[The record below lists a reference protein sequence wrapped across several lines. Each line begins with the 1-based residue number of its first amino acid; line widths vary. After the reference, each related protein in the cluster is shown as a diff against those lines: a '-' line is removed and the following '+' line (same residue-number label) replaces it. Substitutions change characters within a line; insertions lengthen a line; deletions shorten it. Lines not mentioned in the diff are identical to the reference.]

1 MDADS
6 IANLWRF
13 DPLPLAATF
22 TAVLL
27 YAAGTGPL
35 RKRLTDGPFPA
46 AKAALFY
53 TGMGILTLMFMS
65 PLHTLGE
72 FFLLS
77 AHMLTMM
84 LVIFVVAPLVL
95 LGLPG
100 WLLAPVVLHPAV
112 KPPFHFLT
120 RPAVNLMHF
129 NLAFLIVHIPAALK
143 LLMFSTDVLHYLT
156 YFAIL
161 SSALL
166 MWWPVMNPLPQD
178 LPGPGFK
185 GQLIYLVVLLF
196 AHNPFSSVF
205 SYASGLIYPWYADAP
220 RVFGLSPVQ
229 DQNMAGVLMGVVYMT
244 ALLIAAAVVFA
255 RWFEGGRAQARETH
269 VALPPAR
276 LREVSP
282 HE

>member
-1 MDADS
+1 MDEVS
-6 IANLWRF
+6 ILSLWRF
-13 DPLPLAATF
+13 DPLPLGATLA
-22 TAVLL
+22 AVLL
-27 YAAGTGPL
+27 YSVGTGPF
-35 RKRLTDGPFPA
+35 RKRLTDAPFPVG
-46 AKAALFY
+46 KAAFFY
-53 TGMGILTLMFMS
+53 TGMGILTVMFMS

-100 WLLAPVVLHPAV
+100 WLLAPVALHRAV
-112 KPPFHFLT
+112 KPVLRFLT
-120 RPAVNLMHF
+120 RPTVDLVHF

-143 LLMFSTDVLHYLT
+143 VLMFSTDALHYLT

-166 MWWPVMNPLPQD
+166 MWWPVMNPLPQA
-178 LPGPGFK
+178 LAGPGFK

-205 SYASGLIYPWYADAP
+205 SYASGLIYPWYAEAP

-229 DQNMAGVLMGVVYMT
+229 DQNMAGVFMGVVYMT
-244 ALLIAAAVVFA
+244 ALLIAVAVVFA
-255 RWFEGGRAQARETH
+255 RWFGGGRVEALETPS
-269 VALPPAR
+269 LQGGPG
-276 LREVSP
+276 REVTL
-282 HE
+282 HD

>member
-1 MDADS
+1 MDDLALS
-6 IANLWRF
+6 SLWRF
-13 DPLPLAATF
+13 DPLPLGATF
-22 TAVLL
+22 AAVLL
-27 YAAGTGPL
+27 YSVGTGPL
-35 RKRLTDGPFPA
+35 RHRLTNRPFPA
-46 AKAALFY
+46 RKAIVFY
-53 TGMGILTLMFMS
+53 SGMIILTVMFMS

-100 WLLAPVVLHPAV
+100 WLIAPLALHPII
-112 KPPFHFLT
+112 KPVLRFLT
-120 RPAVNLMHF
+120 RPTVDLVHF

-143 LLMFSTDVLHYLT
+143 VLMFSADALHYLT

-166 MWWPVMNPLPQD
+166 MWWPVMNPLPHT
-178 LPGPGFK
+178 LPGVGLR

-205 SYASGLIYPWYADAP
+205 SYAPGLIYPWYAEAP
-220 RVFGLSPVQ
+220 RVFGLSPIQ
-229 DQNMAGVLMGVVYMT
+229 DQNIAGVLMGVVYIS
-244 ALLIAAAVVFA
+244 ALLIAAAVVFV
-255 RWFEGGRAQARETH
+255 RWFEGGRSQATP
-269 VALPPAR
+269 ASLPSAP
-276 LREVSP
+276 LREASP

>member
-1 MDADS
+1 MDGVS
-6 IANLWRF
+6 ITSLWRF
-13 DPLPLAATF
+13 DPLPLAATLA
-22 TAVLL
+22 AVLL
-27 YAAGTGPL
+27 YSVGTSPL
-35 RKRLTDGPFPA
+35 RLRLTDGPFPVR
-46 AKAALFY
+46 KAAFFY
-53 TGMGILTLMFMS
+53 TGMGILTVMFMS

-100 WLLAPVVLHPAV
+100 WLLAPVALHRAV
-112 KPPFHFLT
+112 KPVLRFLT
-120 RPAVNLMHF
+120 RPSVDLVHF

-143 LLMFSTDVLHYLT
+143 VLMFSTDALHYFT

-166 MWWPVMNPLPQD
+166 MWWPVMNPLPRA
-178 LPGPGFK
+178 LPGPSLR

-205 SYASGLIYPWYADAP
+205 SYASGLIYPWYAEAP

-229 DQNMAGVLMGVVYMT
+229 DQNIAGVLMGVVYMT
-244 ALLIAAAVVFA
+244 ALLIAVAVVFG
-255 RWFEGGRAQARETH
+255 RWFGGGRAEALETPS
-269 VALPPAR
+269 LQGGPG
-276 LREVSP
+276 REVTF
-282 HE
+282 HD

>member
-1 MDADS
+1 MNDLNLLS
-6 IANLWRF
+6 LWRF
-13 DPLPLAATF
+13 DPLPLGATLA
-22 TAVLL
+22 AVLL
-27 YAAGTGPL
+27 YGVGTGPL
-35 RKRLTDGPFPA
+35 RRRLTNGPFPA
-46 AKAALFY
+46 GKAALFY
-53 TGMGILTLMFMS
+53 TGMGILTVMFMS

-100 WLLAPVVLHPAV
+100 WLVAPVALHSAV
-112 KPPFHFLT
+112 KPLLRFLT
-120 RPAVNLMHF
+120 RPAVNLVHF

-166 MWWPVMNPLPQD
+166 MWWPVMNPLPQA
-178 LPGPGFK
+178 LPGPSFK

-205 SYASGLIYPWYADAP
+205 SYASSLIYPWYAEAP

-229 DQNMAGVLMGVVYMT
+229 DQNIAGVLMGVVYMT

-255 RWFEGGRAQARETH
+255 RWFEGGRAQARETSML
-269 VALPPAR
+269 LPPAR
-276 LREVSP
+276 LREASP

>member
-1 MDADS
+1 MDDVS
-6 IANLWRF
+6 LSSLWRF
-13 DPLPLAATF
+13 DPLPLGATLA
-22 TAVLL
+22 AVLL

-35 RKRLTDGPFPA
+35 RRRLTDGPFPA
-46 AKAALFY
+46 GKATSFY
-53 TGMGILTLMFMS
+53 MGMGLLTVMFMS

-100 WLLAPVVLHPAV
+100 WLVAPVALHPLV
-112 KPPFHFLT
+112 KPPLRFLT
-120 RPAVNLMHF
+120 RPAVNLVHF
-129 NLAFLIVHIPAALK
+129 NLAFLVVHLPVALK

-161 SSALL
+161 NTALL
-166 MWWPVMNPLPQD
+166 MWWPVMNPLPGA

-196 AHNPFSSVF
+196 AHNPFSGVF
-205 SYASGLIYPWYADAP
+205 SYAPGLIYPWYAEAP

-229 DQNMAGVLMGVVYMT
+229 DQNLAGVLMGVVYLT

-255 RWFEGGRAQARETH
+255 RWFGGGRAE
-269 VALPPAR
+269 ALVPPAAQGAP
-276 LREVSP
+276 ETAAS
-282 HE
+282 HD

>member
-1 MDADS
+1 MDGVSFAS
-6 IANLWRF
+6 LWRF
-13 DPLPLAATF
+13 DPLPLGATLA
-22 TAVLL
+22 AVLL
-27 YAAGTGPL
+27 YGVGTGPL
-35 RKRLTDGPFPA
+35 RGRLTDGPFPA
-46 AKAALFY
+46 GKAALFY
-53 TGMGILTLMFMS
+53 TGMGILTVMFMS

-100 WLLAPVVLHPAV
+100 WLVAPVALHPV
-112 KPPFHFLT
+112 IKPVLRFLT
-120 RPAVNLMHF
+120 WPAVNLVHF

-166 MWWPVMNPLPQD
+166 MWWPVINPLPQD

-196 AHNPFSSVF
+196 SHNPFSSVF
-205 SYASGLIYPWYADAP
+205 SYASGLIYPWYAEAP
-220 RVFGLSPVQ
+220 RVLGLSPVQ
-229 DQNMAGVLMGVVYMT
+229 DQNVAGVLMGVVYMT

-255 RWFEGGRAQARETH
+255 RWFERGRSNTRDSRAAAARPPEGG
-269 VALPPAR
+269 VAT
-276 LREVSP
+276 
-282 HE
+282 